1 METEVKKQGKR
12 ILWDAETE
20 YLFMRIYTECGI
32 EEAAKKF
39 DMTFKS
45 ATTRAYLLR
54 KKYPNFEKLKSGKAA
69 ASYAK

>member
-1 METEVKKQGKR
+1 MKV
-12 ILWDAETE
+12 
-20 YLFMRIYTECGI
+20 YVECGI

-54 KKYPNFEKLKSGKAA
+54 KKYPDFEKLKSGKAA